1 MLAGRI
7 TKGTIAKGALMTAL
21 LSIVVSI
28 PLESALAAKRR
39 LPDGACLVS
48 RRQVVAS
55 GSTCM
60 FNCNSLGWCNS
71 KLCSN
76 GQLSALPLLCHSPGN
91 CATIRC

>member
-1 MLAGRI
+1 
-7 TKGTIAKGALMTAL
+7 
-21 LSIVVSI
+21 
-28 PLESALAAKRR
+28 
-39 LPDGACLVS
+39 
-48 RRQVVAS
+48 VVAS